1 MVELKREQ
9 LEALSKEQLIELL
22 LAMQQEIRELRARI
36 DELSKPPTTSQNS
49 SQAPSRDQKANR
61 SEPRK
66 AAKRGA
72 PKGHARMTR
81 ALIEQ
86 PDRVIAVRASRCPCG
101 ADVTDVPVDYMVRR
115 QVTEL
120 PEVKPAVIET
130 QQHVVTCP
138 CCGREVRGE
147 LPVGLEAERAF
158 GPRLEA
164 TTTYLQHQQHL
175 SYERTREAMRELFSV
190 DVSEG
195 GLACIQARAGDS
207 AQARV
212 AEIQAAVRASEVVG
226 SDETGARVD
235 GHNQWEWTFCS
246 AQAVLHV
253 ICPSRGIDV
262 ITEVM
267 GDAVARTWVSDCWS
281 PQLHARADQRQLC
294 LAHQIRNLQ
303 GLIERCPKLHWA
315 RELQA
320 LFREAIHLNHRR
332 AELTSRGFA
341 RRVAQI
347 ERSLASLIDRRVR
360 NPLARALLKRYR
372 KHSDH
377 LLVFLRDPTVPPHNN
392 DAERALRGSVV
403 HRKVIGGFRSDWGAQ
418 AYAALASVVDTA
430 KLHGQCPFDALLG
443 LFGTPVLPF
452 VSAFSR
458 E

>member
-9 LEALSKEQLIELL
+9 LEALSKEQLIDLL
-22 LAMQQEIRELRARI
+22 LALQQELRELRARI
-36 DELSKPPTTSQNS
+36 DDLTQPPPTSRNS

-61 SEPRK
+61 AEPRK

-72 PKGHARMTR
+72 AQGHVRMMR
-81 ALIEQ
+81 ALVEA
-86 PDRVIAVRASRCPCG
+86 PDRVIAVRASRCACG
-101 ADVTDVPVDYMVRR
+101 ADVSAVPADYLVRR

-120 PEVKPAVIET
+120 PEVKPVVIET

-138 CCGREVRGE
+138 CCGRQVRGE

-175 SYERTREAMRELFSV
+175 SYARTREAMHELFSV
-190 DVSEG
+190 EVSEG
-195 GLACIQARAGDS
+195 GLACIQARAGDT
-207 AQARV
+207 AQAQV
-212 AEIQAAVRASEVVG
+212 AEIQATVRASEVVG

-235 GHNQWEWTFCS
+235 GHTQWEWTFCA

-253 ICPSRGIDV
+253 IRPSRGIDV
-262 ITEVM
+262 ITDVM

-281 PQLHARADQRQLC
+281 PQLRAPAEKRQLC

-303 GLIERCPKLHWA
+303 GLIERCPHLHWA

-320 LFREAIHLNHRR
+320 LFREAIHLHHRR
-332 AELTSRGFA
+332 AALTARGFA

-347 ERSLASLIDRRVR
+347 ERALARLIDRRVHT
-360 NPLARALLKRYR
+360 PLARALLKRYR
-372 KHSDH
+372 KHRDH

-403 HRKVIGGFRSDWGAQ
+403 HRKVTGGFRSDWGAQ
-418 AYAALASVVDTA
+418 AYAALASVIDTA
-430 KLHGQCPFDALLG
+430 KLHGQRAFEALLG
-443 LFGTPVLPF
+443 LFGSPVLPF
-452 VSAFSR
+452 ASAFCR